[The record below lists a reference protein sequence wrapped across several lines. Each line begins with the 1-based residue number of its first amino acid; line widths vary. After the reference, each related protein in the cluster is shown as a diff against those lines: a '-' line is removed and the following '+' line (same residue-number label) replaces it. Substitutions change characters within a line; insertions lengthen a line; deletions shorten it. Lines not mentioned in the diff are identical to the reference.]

1 MNTAV
6 FAGVAG
12 KQRALGFPAL
22 AATTNMVMSA
32 LRSHSNLD
40 RFCVAV
46 TVQVSTGKIFAAGL
60 NAIVNGGM

>member
-1 MNTAV
+1 
-6 FAGVAG
+6 
-12 KQRALGFPAL
+12 
-22 AATTNMVMSA
+22 MVMSA

-46 TVQVSTGKIFAAGL
+46 TVQISTGEIFAAGL